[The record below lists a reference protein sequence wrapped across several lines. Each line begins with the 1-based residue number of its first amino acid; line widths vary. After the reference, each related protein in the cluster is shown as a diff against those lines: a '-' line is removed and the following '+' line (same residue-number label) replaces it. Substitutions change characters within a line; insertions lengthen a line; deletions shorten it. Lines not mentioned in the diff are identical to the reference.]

1 MLRPLPVL
9 LLLALVAACGERR
22 DLASVA
28 GGVPPFDELRGT
40 NIAALR
46 VGEVRAFRRAA
57 LPAPLEGVR
66 ETIGEFDVL
75 YAVPG
80 YDGSNGAWP
89 QEDVQ
94 ILDVEA
100 AREWPSDS
108 AATEAWLETVRRIR
122 NETGATPH
130 CLEVKGPGFSMR
142 VVEFDRGGGWHLSA
156 SVAPQIRLPN
166 RRTVS
171 ARHGIAVRHQS
182 IAERFPADTAA
193 NPDALPVWT
202 RIACPEG

>member
-1 MLRPLPVL
+1 MLRPLPV

-66 ETIGEFDVL
+66 ETIGAFDVL

-108 AATEAWLETVRRIR
+108 AATEAWLETARRIR

-130 CLEVKGPGFSMR
+130 CLEVQGPGFSMR
-142 VVEFDRGGGWHLSA
+142 VVEFDRGGGWHLST

-171 ARHGIAVRHQS
+171 ARQGIAVRHQS
-182 IAERFPADTAA
+182 VTERFPADTAA
-193 NPDALPVWT
+193 NADALPVWS
-202 RIACPEG
+202 RVACPEG

>member
-9 LLLALVAACGERR
+9 LFALAVACGERR

-46 VGEVRAFRRAA
+46 VGEVRAFRRGA

-66 ETIGEFDVL
+66 ETIGGFDVL
-75 YAVPG
+75 YAVPN

-100 AREWPSDS
+100 AHEWPSDS
-108 AATEAWLETVRRIR
+108 AATEAWQQTVRRIR
-122 NETGATPH
+122 NETGATPG
-130 CLEVKGPGFSMR
+130 CFEVKGPGFSMR
-142 VVEFDRGGGWHLSA
+142 VVEFDRGGGWHLST

-171 ARHGIAVRHQS
+171 ARHGIAVRRGS
-182 IAERFPADTAA
+182 ITERFPADTAA
-193 NPDALPVWT
+193 NPHALPVWT
-202 RIACPEG
+202 PAACPEG

>member
-1 MLRPLPVL
+1 MKLRPLPIL
-9 LLLALVAACGERR
+9 AFALVAACGERR

-28 GGVPPFDELRGT
+28 GGIPPFDALRGT

-46 VGEVRAFRRAA
+46 VGEVRAFRRNA

-66 ETIGEFDVL
+66 ETIDGFDVL
-75 YAVPG
+75 YAVPN

-89 QEDVQ
+89 AEDVQ

-100 AREWPSDS
+100 AQEWPSDS
-108 AATEAWLETVRRIR
+108 AATAAWLQTVHRIR
-122 NETGATPH
+122 SETGATPH
-130 CLEVKGPGFSMR
+130 CVEVLGPGFTMR
-142 VVEFDRGGGWHLSA
+142 VVEFDRGGAWRLSA
-156 SVAPQIRLPN
+156 SVAPEVRLPN

-171 ARHGIAVRHQS
+171 ARLGIAVRRSS
-182 IAERFPADTAA
+182 ITERFPADTAA

-202 RIACPEG
+202 RVACPEA